1 MLLYY
6 IPTFREN
13 FHIELSTPL
22 GKFSHKLNTGI
33 KSMGK
38 FSHRI
43 FNKKGVIKIDNYIY
57 LSEKDKSITSVGF
70 SKKEIKNHKGIS
82 GLKYY
87 LIILY
92 LRKHVQTFGQVTLT
106 LNDLL
111 QECGYST
118 NTNNKSIYSDFR
130 EIIKTE
136 IINKGYASCNTD
148 IFVVKP
154 NDLFHLQLSYEN
166 NIFFTKDSFAQIT
179 ISEYESICSISSKI
193 NKSILLGIYLYIK
206 QFIMDY
212 PGDIAP
218 AKISF
223 PSKSQI
229 AKGLDTSIPTIENGL
244 SILESHKLI
253 YIRRDMFVENK
264 KEEGV
269 FVPTR
274 NVYALDPKELEGN
287 TVLIE
292 LERIYGKRIYNKEDV
307 PGEIKY
313 LTKMKGE

>member
-1 MLLYY
+1 M
-6 IPTFREN
+6 
-13 FHIELSTPL
+13 
-22 GKFSHKLNTGI
+22 
-33 KSMGK
+33 
-38 FSHRI
+38 
-43 FNKKGVIKIDNYIY
+43 IKIDNYIY
-57 LSEKDKSITSVGF
+57 LSEKDKQITSVGF
-70 SKKEIKNHKGIS
+70 SKKEIKDHKGIS

-111 QECGYST
+111 QEFGYST

-136 IINKGYASCNTD
+136 IINKGYGKCDRD

-154 NDLFHLQLSYEN
+154 NDLFHIQLSYEN
-166 NIFFTKDSFAQIT
+166 NMFFTEDNFVQIT
-179 ISEYESICSISSKI
+179 ISEYENICSISSKI
-193 NKSILLGIYLYIK
+193 NKSILLGIYIFIK
-206 QFIMDY
+206 QYIMDY
-212 PGDIAP
+212 QGDITP

-229 AKGLDTSIPTIENGL
+229 AKGLDTSIPTVESGL
-244 SILESHKLI
+244 SILESNKLI

-274 NVYALDPKELEGN
+274 NVYALNPNELEGK

-307 PGEIKY
+307 PGKIKY
-313 LTKMKGE
+313 LTKVKGE

>member
-1 MLLYY
+1 
-6 IPTFREN
+6 
-13 FHIELSTPL
+13 
-22 GKFSHKLNTGI
+22 
-33 KSMGK
+33 MGK

-43 FNKKGVIKIDNYIY
+43 FLKKGVIKIDNYIY
-57 LSEKDKSITSVGF
+57 LSEKDKKITSVGF

-111 QECGYST
+111 QEIGYST
-118 NTNNKSIYSDFR
+118 KTNNKSIYSDFR

-136 IINKGYASCNTD
+136 IINKGYASCSTD
-148 IFVVKP
+148 IFIVKP
-154 NDLFHLQLSYEN
+154 NDLFYLQLSYEKN
-166 NIFFTKDSFAQIT
+166 VFFTEDNFVQIS
-179 ISEYESICSISSKI
+179 IAEYETICSLSSKI

-206 QFIMDY
+206 QYIMDY

-229 AKGLDTSIPTIENGL
+229 AKGLDTSIPTVENGL
-244 SILESHKLI
+244 SVLESHKLI

-264 KEEGV
+264 KEAGI

-274 NVYALDPKELEGN
+274 NVYALDPNELDGDA
-287 TVLIE
+287 VPIE
-292 LERIYGKRIYNKEDV
+292 LEKIYGKRIYNKEDV
-307 PGEIKY
+307 PGKIKY
-313 LTKMKGE
+313 LTKERK

>member
-6 IPTFREN
+6 IPTFWEN
-13 FHIELSTPL
+13 FHTNFLT
-22 GKFSHKLNTGI
+22 
-33 KSMGK
+33 
-38 FSHRI
+38 
-43 FNKKGVIKIDNYIY
+43 KGVIKIDNYIY
-57 LSEKDKSITSVGF
+57 LSEKDKKITSVGF

-92 LRKHVQTFGQVTLT
+92 LRKHVQTFGQIALT

-111 QECGYST
+111 QEIGYST
-118 NTNNKSIYSDFR
+118 KTNNKSIYSDFR

-136 IINKGYASCNTD
+136 LINKGYASCNTD

-154 NDLFHLQLSYEN
+154 NYLFYLQLSYERN
-166 NIFFTKDSFAQIT
+166 VFFTEDSFVQIT
-179 ISEYESICSISSKI
+179 ISEYEKICSLSSKI

-206 QFIMDY
+206 QYIMDY

-229 AKGLDTSIPTIENGL
+229 AKGLDISISTVENGL
-244 SILESHKLI
+244 SVLESYKLI

-274 NVYALDPKELEGN
+274 NVYALDPSELEGD

-313 LTKMKGE
+313 LTKERK

>member
-1 MLLYY
+1 M
-6 IPTFREN
+6 
-13 FHIELSTPL
+13 
-22 GKFSHKLNTGI
+22 
-33 KSMGK
+33 
-38 FSHRI
+38 
-43 FNKKGVIKIDNYIY
+43 IKIDNYIY
-57 LSEKDKSITSVGF
+57 LSEKDKKITSVGF

-111 QECGYST
+111 QEIGYST
-118 NTNNKSIYSDFR
+118 KTNNKSIYSDFR

-136 IINKGYASCNTD
+136 IINKGYASCSAD

-154 NDLFHLQLSYEN
+154 NDLFYLQLSYEK
-166 NIFFTKDSFAQIT
+166 NIFFTEDNFVQIT
-179 ISEYESICSISSKI
+179 IYEYEKICSISSKI

-206 QFIMDY
+206 QYIMGY
-212 PGDIAP
+212 QGDISP

-229 AKGLDTSIPTIENGL
+229 AKGLDTSIPTVENGL
-244 SILESHKLI
+244 SVLESHKLI

-264 KEEGV
+264 KEVGI

-274 NVYALDPKELEGN
+274 NVYAIDPNELDGDA
-287 TVLIE
+287 VLIE

-307 PGEIKY
+307 PGKIKY
-313 LTKMKGE
+313 LTKERK

>member
-1 MLLYY
+1 MVLN
-6 IPTFREN
+6 FWEN
-13 FHIELSTPL
+13 FHTEFLT
-22 GKFSHKLNTGI
+22 
-33 KSMGK
+33 
-38 FSHRI
+38 
-43 FNKKGVIKIDNYIY
+43 KGAIKIDNYIY
-57 LSEKDKSITSVGF
+57 LSEKDKKITSVGF

-92 LRKHVQTFGQVTLT
+92 LRKHVQTFGQVALT

-111 QECGYST
+111 QEIGYST
-118 NTNNKSIYSDFR
+118 KTNNKSIYSDFR

-136 IINKGYASCNTD
+136 LINKGYASCNTD

-154 NDLFHLQLSYEN
+154 NDLFYLQLSYEN
-166 NIFFTKDSFAQIT
+166 NIFFTEDNFVQIT
-179 ISEYESICSISSKI
+179 ISEYEKICSLSSKI

-206 QFIMDY
+206 QYIMDY

-218 AKISF
+218 VKISF

-229 AKGLDTSIPTIENGL
+229 AKGLDTSIQTVENGL
-244 SILESHKLI
+244 FVLESYKLI

-274 NVYALDPKELEGN
+274 NVYALDPMELEGDS
-287 TVLIE
+287 VLIE

>member
-1 MLLYY
+1 MLFYITLYAFILY
-6 IPTFREN
+6 TYF
-13 FHIELSTPL
+13 L
-22 GKFSHKLNTGI
+22 
-33 KSMGK
+33 GK

-43 FNKKGVIKIDNYIY
+43 KYPFGKIFTQNFLTKGAIKIDNYIY
-57 LSEKDKSITSVGF
+57 LSEKDKKITSVGF

-111 QECGYST
+111 QEIGYST
-118 NTNNKSIYSDFR
+118 KTNNKSIYSDFR

-136 IINKGYASCNTD
+136 LINKGYASCNTD

-154 NDLFHLQLSYEN
+154 NDLFYLQLSYERN
-166 NIFFTKDSFAQIT
+166 VFFTEDSFVQIT
-179 ISEYESICSISSKI
+179 ISEYEKICSLSSKI

-229 AKGLDTSIPTIENGL
+229 AKGLDTSISTVENGL
-244 SILESHKLI
+244 SVLESYKLI

-274 NVYALDPKELEGN
+274 NVYALDPMELEGDS
-287 TVLIE
+287 VLIE
-292 LERIYGKRIYNKEDV
+292 LERIYGKRIYNKDDV
-307 PGEIKY
+307 PGEIRY

>member
-1 MLLYY
+1 MVLNLW
-6 IPTFREN
+6 EN
-13 FHIELSTPL
+13 FHTEFLT
-22 GKFSHKLNTGI
+22 
-33 KSMGK
+33 
-38 FSHRI
+38 
-43 FNKKGVIKIDNYIY
+43 KGVIKIDNYIY
-57 LSEKDKSITSVGF
+57 LSEKDKKITSVGF

-87 LIILY
+87 LIIL
-92 LRKHVQTFGQVTLT
+92 RKHVQTFGQIALT

-111 QECGYST
+111 QEIGYST
-118 NTNNKSIYSDFR
+118 KTNNKSIYSDFR

-136 IINKGYASCNTD
+136 LINKGYASCNAD

-154 NDLFHLQLSYEN
+154 NDLFYLQLSYERN
-166 NIFFTKDSFAQIT
+166 VFFTEDSFVQIT
-179 ISEYESICSISSKI
+179 ISEYEKICSLSSKI

-206 QFIMDY
+206 QYIIDY
-212 PGDIAP
+212 SGDITP

-229 AKGLDTSIPTIENGL
+229 AKGLDTSISTVENGL
-244 SILESHKLI
+244 SVLESYKLI

-264 KEEGV
+264 KEEGIY
-269 FVPTR
+269 VPTR
-274 NVYALDPKELEGN
+274 NVYALDSKELEGDA
-287 TVLIE
+287 VLIE

-313 LTKMKGE
+313 LTKIKGE

>member
-1 MLLYY
+1 
-6 IPTFREN
+6 
-13 FHIELSTPL
+13 
-22 GKFSHKLNTGI
+22 
-33 KSMGK
+33 MGK
-38 FSHRI
+38 FSQRI
-43 FNKKGVIKIDNYIY
+43 FNKKEWLKIDNYIY
-57 LSEKDKSITSVGF
+57 LSEKDKQITSVGF
-70 SKKEIKNHKGIS
+70 SKKEIKDHKGIS

-87 LIILY
+87 LIVLY

-111 QECGYST
+111 QEFGYST

-136 IINKGYASCNTD
+136 IINKGYGKCDKD

-154 NDLFHLQLSYEN
+154 NDLFHIQLSYED
-166 NIFFTKDSFAQIT
+166 NIFFTEDNFVQIT
-179 ISEYESICSISSKI
+179 ISEYENICSISSKI
-193 NKSILLGIYLYIK
+193 NKSILLGIYIFIK
-206 QFIMDY
+206 QYIMDY
-212 PGDIAP
+212 QGDIVP

-229 AKGLDTSIPTIENGL
+229 AKGLDTSISTVESGL

-264 KEEGV
+264 KEEGIY
-269 FVPTR
+269 VPTR
-274 NVYALDPKELEGN
+274 NVYALEPKELEGDS
-287 TVLIE
+287 VLIE

-313 LTKMKGE
+313 LTKMKGDTY

>member
-1 MLLYY
+1 M
-6 IPTFREN
+6 
-13 FHIELSTPL
+13 
-22 GKFSHKLNTGI
+22 
-33 KSMGK
+33 
-38 FSHRI
+38 
-43 FNKKGVIKIDNYIY
+43 
-57 LSEKDKSITSVGF
+57 
-70 SKKEIKNHKGIS
+70 
-82 GLKYY
+82 
-87 LIILY
+87 Y

-111 QECGYST
+111 QEIGYSIK
-118 NTNNKSIYSDFR
+118 TNNKSIYSDFR

-136 IINKGYASCNTD
+136 IINKGYASCNVD

-154 NDLFHLQLSYEN
+154 NDLFYLQLSNEN
-166 NIFFTKDSFAQIT
+166 NIFFTEDNFVQIT
-179 ISEYESICSISSKI
+179 ISEYENICSISSKI
-193 NKSILLGIYLYIK
+193 NKSILFGIYLYIK
-206 QFIMDY
+206 QYIMDY
-212 PGDIAP
+212 QGDIVP

-229 AKGLDTSIPTIENGL
+229 AKGLDTSIPTVESGL

-269 FVPTR
+269 YVPTR
-274 NVYALDPKELEGN
+274 NVYALDSKELEDDS
-287 TVLIE
+287 VLIE

-313 LTKMKGE
+313 LTKAKGE

>member
-1 MLLYY
+1 MLLN
-6 IPTFREN
+6 FWEN
-13 FHIELSTPL
+13 FHTEFLT
-22 GKFSHKLNTGI
+22 
-33 KSMGK
+33 
-38 FSHRI
+38 
-43 FNKKGVIKIDNYIY
+43 KGAIKIDNYIY
-57 LSEKDKSITSVGF
+57 LSEKDKKITSVGF

-92 LRKHVQTFGQVTLT
+92 LRKHVQTFGQVALT

-111 QECGYST
+111 QEIGYST
-118 NTNNKSIYSDFR
+118 KTNNKSIYSDFR

-136 IINKGYASCNTD
+136 LINKGYASCNTD

-154 NDLFHLQLSYEN
+154 NDLFYLQLSYEN
-166 NIFFTKDSFAQIT
+166 NIFFTEDNFVQIT
-179 ISEYESICSISSKI
+179 ISEYEKICSLLSKI

-206 QFIMDY
+206 QYIMDY
-212 PGDIAP
+212 SRDIAP

-229 AKGLDTSIPTIENGL
+229 AKGLDTSVSTVENGL
-244 SILESHKLI
+244 SVLESYKLI

-274 NVYALDPKELEGN
+274 NVYALDPSELEGD

-313 LTKMKGE
+313 LAKMKGE

>member
-1 MLLYY
+1 MVLN
-6 IPTFREN
+6 FWEN
-13 FHIELSTPL
+13 FHTEFLT
-22 GKFSHKLNTGI
+22 
-33 KSMGK
+33 
-38 FSHRI
+38 
-43 FNKKGVIKIDNYIY
+43 KGAIKIDNYIY
-57 LSEKDKSITSVGF
+57 LSEKDKKITSVGF

-92 LRKHVQTFGQVTLT
+92 LRKHVQTFGQVALT

-111 QECGYST
+111 QEIGYST
-118 NTNNKSIYSDFR
+118 KTNNKSIYSDFR

-136 IINKGYASCNTD
+136 LINKGYASCNTD

-154 NDLFHLQLSYEN
+154 NDLFYLQLSYERN
-166 NIFFTKDSFAQIT
+166 VFFTEDNFVQIT
-179 ISEYESICSISSKI
+179 ISEYEKICSLSSKI

-206 QFIMDY
+206 QYIMDY

-229 AKGLDTSIPTIENGL
+229 AKGLDTSIQTVENGL
-244 SILESHKLI
+244 SILESYKLI

-274 NVYALDPKELEGN
+274 NVYALDPSELEGD

-313 LTKMKGE
+313 LAKMKGE

>member
-1 MLLYY
+1 MVLN
-6 IPTFREN
+6 FWGN
-13 FHIELSTPL
+13 FHTEFLT
-22 GKFSHKLNTGI
+22 
-33 KSMGK
+33 
-38 FSHRI
+38 
-43 FNKKGVIKIDNYIY
+43 KGAIKIDNYIY
-57 LSEKDKSITSVGF
+57 LSEKDKKITSVGF

-92 LRKHVQTFGQVTLT
+92 LRKHVQTFGQVALT

-111 QECGYST
+111 QEIGYST
-118 NTNNKSIYSDFR
+118 KTNNKSIYSDFR

-136 IINKGYASCNTD
+136 LINKDYASCNTD

-154 NDLFHLQLSYEN
+154 NDLFYLQLSYEN
-166 NIFFTKDSFAQIT
+166 NIFFTEDNFVQIT
-179 ISEYESICSISSKI
+179 ISEYEKICSLSSKI

-206 QFIMDY
+206 QYIMDY

-218 AKISF
+218 VKISF

-229 AKGLDTSIPTIENGL
+229 AKGLDTSIQTVENGL
-244 SILESHKLI
+244 FVLESYKLI

-274 NVYALDPKELEGN
+274 NVYALDPMELEGDS
-287 TVLIE
+287 VLIE

>member
-6 IPTFREN
+6 IPTFWEN
-13 FHIELSTPL
+13 FHTNFLT
-22 GKFSHKLNTGI
+22 
-33 KSMGK
+33 
-38 FSHRI
+38 
-43 FNKKGVIKIDNYIY
+43 KGVIKIDNYIY
-57 LSEKDKSITSVGF
+57 LSEKDKKITSVGF

-92 LRKHVQTFGQVTLT
+92 LRKHVQTFGQIALT

-111 QECGYST
+111 QEIGYST
-118 NTNNKSIYSDFR
+118 KTNNKSIYSDFR

-136 IINKGYASCNTD
+136 LINKGYASCNTD

-154 NDLFHLQLSYEN
+154 NDLFYLQLSYERN
-166 NIFFTKDSFAQIT
+166 VFFTEDSFVQIT
-179 ISEYESICSISSKI
+179 ISEYEKICSLSSKI

-206 QFIMDY
+206 QYIMDY

-229 AKGLDTSIPTIENGL
+229 AKGLDTSISTVENGL
-244 SILESHKLI
+244 SVLESYKLI

-274 NVYALDPKELEGN
+274 NVYALDPMELEGDS
-287 TVLIE
+287 VLIE

>member
-1 MLLYY
+1 
-6 IPTFREN
+6 
-13 FHIELSTPL
+13 
-22 GKFSHKLNTGI
+22 
-33 KSMGK
+33 MGK
-38 FSHRI
+38 FSQRI
-43 FNKKGVIKIDNYIY
+43 FNKKGVIKIDNCIY
-57 LSEKDKSITSVGF
+57 LSEKDKQITSVGF
-70 SKKEIKNHKGIS
+70 SKKEIKDHKGIS

-111 QECGYST
+111 QEFGYST

-136 IINKGYASCNTD
+136 IINKGYGKCDRD

-154 NDLFHLQLSYEN
+154 NDLFHIQLSYEN
-166 NIFFTKDSFAQIT
+166 NIFFTEDNFVQIT
-179 ISEYESICSISSKI
+179 ISEYENICSILSKI
-193 NKSILLGIYLYIK
+193 NKSILLGIYIFIK
-206 QFIMDY
+206 QYIMDY
-212 PGDIAP
+212 QGDIDIVP

-229 AKGLDTSIPTIENGL
+229 AKGLDTSIPTVESGL

-264 KEEGV
+264 KEEGIY
-269 FVPTR
+269 VPTR
-274 NVYALDPKELEGN
+274 NVYALDSKELEGDS
-287 TVLIE
+287 VLIE

-307 PGEIKY
+307 PGEIRY
-313 LTKMKGE
+313 LNKERK

>member
-1 MLLYY
+1 
-6 IPTFREN
+6 
-13 FHIELSTPL
+13 
-22 GKFSHKLNTGI
+22 
-33 KSMGK
+33 MGK
-38 FSHRI
+38 FSQRI
-43 FNKKGVIKIDNYIY
+43 FNKKEWLKIDNYIY
-57 LSEKDKSITSVGF
+57 LSEKDKQITSVGF
-70 SKKEIKNHKGIS
+70 SKKEIKDHKGIS

-87 LIILY
+87 LIVLY

-111 QECGYST
+111 QEFGYST

-136 IINKGYASCNTD
+136 IINKGYGKCDKD

-154 NDLFHLQLSYEN
+154 NDLFHIQLSYED
-166 NIFFTKDSFAQIT
+166 NIFFSEDNFVQIT
-179 ISEYESICSISSKI
+179 ISEYENICSISSKI
-193 NKSILLGIYLYIK
+193 NHSILLGIYIFIK
-206 QFIMDY
+206 QYIMDY
-212 PGDIAP
+212 QGDIVP

-229 AKGLDTSIPTIENGL
+229 AKGLDTSISTVESGL

-264 KEEGV
+264 KEEGIY
-269 FVPTR
+269 VPTR
-274 NVYALDPKELEGN
+274 NVYALEPKELEGDS
-287 TVLIE
+287 VLIE

-313 LTKMKGE
+313 LTKMKGDTY

>member
-1 MLLYY
+1 M
-6 IPTFREN
+6 IR
-13 FHIELSTPL
+13 
-22 GKFSHKLNTGI
+22 
-33 KSMGK
+33 
-38 FSHRI
+38 
-43 FNKKGVIKIDNYIY
+43 IDNYIY
-57 LSEKDKSITSVGF
+57 LSEEDKQITSVGF

-92 LRKHVQTFGQVTLT
+92 LRKHVQTFGQVALT

-111 QECGYST
+111 KECGYSI
-118 NTNNKSIYSDFR
+118 NSNNKSIYSDFR

-136 IINKGYASCNTD
+136 IINKGYASCSTD

-154 NDLFHLQLSYEN
+154 SDLFYLQLSYKN
-166 NIFFTKDSFAQIT
+166 NIFFTKDNFVQIT
-179 ISEYESICSISSKI
+179 ISEYENICSISSKI

-229 AKGLDTSIPTIENGL
+229 AKGLDTSIPTVENGL
-244 SILESHKLI
+244 SILESHELI

-274 NVYALDPKELEGN
+274 NVYALDLKELEGN

-292 LERIYGKRIYNKEDV
+292 LERIYGKRIYNKDDV
-307 PGEIKY
+307 PGEIRY
-313 LTKMKGE
+313 LTKERK